1 MVLPTAPPASL
12 SVSQILTEFGIAAGT
27 QKRLSNDLFPLVNG
41 TAGAT
46 CSLAAS
52 FSGKSAAVPQKFVA
66 VAALSG
72 TCASSADGIT
82 WTSRNLPSS
91 GAWSSVTV
99 NPTTGL
105 FVAIAQTSS
114 IAASSTD
121 GITWTQRALP
131 TSAYW
136 FTVTGF

>member
-12 SVSQILTEFGIAAGT
+12 SVSQILTEFGIAPAT

-52 FSGKSAAVPQKFVA
+52 FSGKSADVPQKFVA

-72 TCASSADGIT
+72 TCASSSNGTT
-82 WTSRNLPSS
+82 WVSRNLPTA
-91 GAWSSVTV
+91 GPWASVTV
-99 NPTTGL
+99 
-105 FVAIAQTSS
+105 
-114 IAASSTD
+114 
-121 GITWTQRALP
+121 
-131 TSAYW
+131 
-136 FTVTGF
+136 